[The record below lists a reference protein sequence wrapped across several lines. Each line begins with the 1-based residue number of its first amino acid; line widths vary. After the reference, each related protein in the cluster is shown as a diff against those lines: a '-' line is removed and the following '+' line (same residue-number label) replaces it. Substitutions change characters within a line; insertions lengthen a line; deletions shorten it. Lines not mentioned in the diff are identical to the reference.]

1 MSDSKFDPIKSFG
14 ELRDNLSRTIQQGI
28 RQVLPNTY
36 PALDIYESGD
46 NLVIQTEALIGL
58 MTDKLEVSIEENTLM
73 IKAETKASIDI
84 PEGAYLHRERVFG
97 AFERS
102 IKLPKPVVAIQAK
115 SSLKHLVLTIT
126 IPIQKEKSQIVTVT
140 PIQE

>member
-1 MSDSKFDPIKSFG
+1 MSDSKFDPLKSLG
-14 ELRDNLSRTIQQGI
+14 ELRDNLSRTIQHGI

-36 PALDIYESGD
+36 PALDIYESAE

-58 MTDKLEVSIEENTLM
+58 VTDKLEVSIEDNTLT
-73 IKAETKASIDI
+73 IKAETKAPADI

-102 IKLPKPVVAIQAK
+102 IKLPKPVVAIHAK
-115 SSLKHLVLTIT
+115 SSLKQHILTIT
-126 IPIQKEKSQIVTVT
+126 IPVHKEKSQIVTIT
-140 PIQE
+140 SIQE

>member
-1 MSDSKFDPIKSFG
+1 MSDSKFDPLKSFG
-14 ELRDNLSRTIQQGI
+14 ELRDNLSRTIQQGL

-58 MTDKLEVSIEENTLM
+58 MSDKLEVSIEDNILI
-73 IKAETKASIDI
+73 IKAETKAPTDI
-84 PEGAYLHRERVFG
+84 PEEVYLHRERVFG
-97 AFERS
+97 AFERT
-102 IKLPKPVVAIQAK
+102 IKLPKPVVAIQAR
-115 SSLKHLVLTIT
+115 SSLKQHVLTIT
-126 IPIQKEKSQIVTVT
+126 IPIHKEKSQIVTVT